1 MGRIVDVNGN
11 PIDDKVLQ
19 APQTTE
25 LGWITRSFDSHPA
38 RGLTFDRLHSLLMA
52 AEQGHLVEQSDLF
65 ADMGE
70 RDGHIHAEMSK
81 RKRVLLTLD
90 YDVKPPR
97 GASVA
102 EKRMAQQVREWLDDM
117 PEFETLLLDCLDAIG
132 HGFSAQEIE
141 WQRLGSLWFPK
152 AFHHRPQRWFMN
164 PIEDREQ
171 IRLRGAEINGL
182 PLWPAG
188 WVVHRH
194 RAKSGYI
201 ARCGLHRALCW
212 PYLFKNY
219 ALRDLA
225 EFLNI
230 YGLPLRVGK
239 YPSGSGKD
247 EKEALLRAV
256 KGIGRNAAGIIPQEM
271 LIEFEQAAEGSHVPH
286 MAMIDWCERTISKV
300 ILGGTLTSQADGK
313 TSTNALGNVH
323 NEVRHDL
330 MTSDA
335 RQLER
340 TITRDLIY
348 TMIVLNHGPIDRL
361 RCPRFEFET
370 REVADIRMYA
380 DALPKL
386 VGIGAKI
393 QRKWVHEKLSIP
405 EPEDGDELLTISRPE
420 LSVPPDMRPAEP
432 LGTPPG
438 VKTAANSRTSGV
450 RYVAVMTNERGET
463 VYADQHMLD
472 EAMDALPAQ
481 PVNDVM
487 TAMLAPV
494 IEAIHNGATPD
505 DAMEQLLEA
514 HPQMDTGEI
523 AELLAHAMFAAEVW
537 GRIHGG

>member
-1 MGRIVDVNGN
+1 MGRIVDLDGN
-11 PIDDKVLQ
+11 SIEDKVLHT
-19 APQTTE
+19 PQTSE

-38 RGLTFDRLHSLLMA
+38 RGLTFDRLHNLLAA
-52 AEQGHLVEQSDLF
+52 AEQGHLLEQSDLF
-65 ADMGE
+65 ADMEE
-70 RDGHIHAEMSK
+70 RDGHIAAEMSK

-90 YDVKPPR
+90 YDIKPPR
-97 GASVA
+97 DASAA
-102 EKRMAQQVREWLDDM
+102 EKHMAQQVREWLEDM

-141 WQRLGSLWFPK
+141 WQRLGSMWFPK

-164 PIEDREQ
+164 PIDDREQ
-171 IRLRGAEINGL
+171 IRLIGPEVGGL

-194 RAKSGYI
+194 RGKSGYI

-212 PYLFKNY
+212 PYLFKNF
-219 ALRDLA
+219 ATRDLA

-230 YGLPLRVGK
+230 YGLPLRLGK
-239 YPSGSGKD
+239 YTPGASKEEKD
-247 EKEALLRAV
+247 ALLRAV

-271 LIEFEQAAEGSHVPH
+271 VIEFEEAAAGTHVPH
-286 MAMIDWCERTISKV
+286 TAMIEWCERTQSKV

-348 TMIVLNHGPIDRL
+348 TMIVLNVGPIDRL

-386 VGIGAKI
+386 VGMGAKI

-405 EPEDGDELLTISRPE
+405 EPEDGDELLTIPRPE
-420 LSVPPDMRPAEP
+420 LSVPPDMRPAERLEMP
-432 LGTPPG
+432 RG
-438 VKTAANSRTSGV
+438 VKTAANSRTSGI

-481 PVNDVM
+481 PVNDAM
-487 TAMLAPV
+487 TATLAPV

-523 AELLAHAMFAAEVW
+523 AELLSRAMFAAEVW